1 MTARTVEIVA
11 LELAFGS
18 NAQTIAD
25 CLGYRQPALLI
36 HQLAVH
42 GCPDLSVRLA
52 KAASLNKI
60 SPITHLSDT
69 KGR

>member
-11 LELAFGS
+11 LELAYGS

-36 HQLAVH
+36 HQLAIS
-42 GCPDLSVRLA
+42 GCRDLSTRLA
-52 KAASLNKI
+52 NAARQGSETL
-60 SPITHLSDT
+60 
-69 KGR
+69 